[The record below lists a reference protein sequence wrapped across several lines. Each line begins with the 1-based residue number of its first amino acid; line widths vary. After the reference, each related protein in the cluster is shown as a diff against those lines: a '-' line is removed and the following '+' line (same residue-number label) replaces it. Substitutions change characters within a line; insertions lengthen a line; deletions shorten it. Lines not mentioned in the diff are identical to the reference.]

1 MRMYLCEVGLS
12 AAYASVLNRVDHLT
26 CIVIP
31 AETELQPRFVAE
43 ADYTNTSE
51 LRSNGKRVDQL
62 SHEAEYNGPAGIT
75 TTRHN
80 TCRVIQNDADVCYHT
95 VVYTQRHSLIHSPTG
110 HAALVILLTEN
121 NSIVAR
127 TSL

>member
-1 MRMYLCEVGLS
+1 MYLCEVGLS
-12 AAYASVLNRVDHLT
+12 SIAAYASVLNRVDHLT

-31 AETELQPRFVAE
+31 AEAEQQPRIVVE

-51 LRSNGKRVDQL
+51 PRSNGKRVDQL
-62 SHEAEYNGPAGIT
+62 RHEAEYNGPAGIT

-80 TCRVIQNDADVCYHT
+80 TCRVIQKDADVCYHT
-95 VVYTQRHSLIHSPTG
+95 VCTQRHSLIHSPTG